1 MIIYKGGSLING
13 ESIVGILTFGS
24 NNKKTGNMI
33 QAWVIPEKNPNKNK
47 DADIAV
53 CGDCPL
59 RMGTCYVNKA
69 FSVGGVYKK
78 YKRGGYPEFDKRFLR
93 NETLRITAWGDPA
106 AIPFE
111 VWKNLAKRVTMS
123 TGYTHQWK
131 TCDQR
136 MQRLVMASTE
146 TVTDTLL
153 AQSMGWKTFR
163 IKSANAPLLP
173 SEIICPYTTGDILN
187 CKSCGICDGI
197 KSNVVVNVHGLGYKI
212 TMFNEMFG
220 TAGHQR

>member
-1 MIIYKGGSLING
+1 
-13 ESIVGILTFGS
+13 
-24 NNKKTGNMI
+24 
-33 QAWVIPEKNPNKNK
+33 
-47 DADIAV
+47 
-53 CGDCPL
+53 
-59 RMGTCYVNKA
+59 
-69 FSVGGVYKK
+69 
-78 YKRGGYPEFDKRFLR
+78 
-93 NETLRITAWGDPA
+93 
-106 AIPFE
+106 
-111 VWKNLAKRVTMS
+111 
-123 TGYTHQWK
+123 
-131 TCDQR
+131 

-163 IKSANAPLLP
+163 IKPAYAPLLP
-173 SEIICPYTTGDILN
+173 GEIICPYTTGDILN